1 MFVDD
6 EALAVPDDTDDLPAL
21 AAIKR
26 PRKLAEEASELLR
39 AQILSGNLR
48 RGTHLVEAKL
58 AARLGLSR
66 GPVRDALKILIADGL
81 VREEPRRGAFV
92 ISLSRND
99 VREIYDVRAAI
110 EGRAA
115 FLVARDR
122 QPATLDPLSEA
133 VNDLAT
139 AAAAHDMRAMRR
151 EDLAFHALIC
161 ELSGNK
167 RLLEIFNRYVPLVQA
182 LLSYDQLVYQSPE
195 ASAHEHQSIFD
206 AIYGGDGVAAMRE
219 VVEHCER
226 ARDKVIVYFEEA
238 PAD

>member
-1 MFVDD
+1 MSVDD
-6 EALAVPDDTDDLPAL
+6 EALPVPDDTDDWPAL
-21 AAIKR
+21 AAITR

-39 AQILSGNLR
+39 AQIMSGNLR

-58 AARLGLSR
+58 AAGLGLSR
-66 GPVRDALKILIADGL
+66 GTVRDALKILIADGL

-92 ISLSRND
+92 VSLSRND
-99 VREIYDVRAAI
+99 VREIYDVRAAV

-122 QPATLDPLSEA
+122 QAGVLDPLSTA
-133 VNDLAT
+133 VEGL
-139 AAAAHDMRAMRR
+139 AAASAAQDLRAMRR

-161 ELSGNK
+161 KLSGNT

-182 LLSYDQLVYQSPE
+182 LLSYDQLAYASPA
-195 ASAHEHQSIFD
+195 ASVEEHRSIFD
-206 AIYGGDGVAAMRE
+206 AIRVGDAAAAVRE
-219 VVEHCER
+219 VEEHCER

-238 PAD
+238 PTE